1 LRGLRAAATIEVR
14 IVSRLSVVQVASM
27 TRRLLLAVLL
37 ACCLR
42 ASPARGDDTFARDV
56 APILRK
62 HCVECHGDDGPEA
75 ELKLATER
83 DLLYGSRSG
92 RVVVPGEAEAS
103 MLLRLLAKDAKP
115 HMPPEG
121 QLSPAEIG
129 AIAKWM
135 NGLKADALPE
145 RAPVASLDHWAYAP
159 LKQTTPP
166 AVKHEAWVRD
176 PLDRFVLAK
185 LEAVGLAPSPEAEP
199 AALVRRL
206 YFDLVGLPPT
216 PEEVQ
221 AFTAD
226 PSDKAYRALVDKLLA
241 SPRYGERWARHWL
254 DLARYADSAGFH
266 EDIDRPYA
274 YKYRDYVITS
284 FNEDKPYARFVAEQI
299 AGDELAP
306 DDPSAWIATGF
317 CRCGPSNDQNMG
329 EGPAKEKYRLDLLDD
344 VVSTA
349 SAVFLGQTIG
359 CARCHDHKLDPISQA
374 EYYRF
379 LAIFDTTERVDL
391 ALDASGRPGPPNT
404 MAEMSKLKKD
414 KTQKPPAWSIMALTE
429 RTPKPRTTHL
439 LWRGDV
445 KNVGPAVTPG
455 VPAAFAREP
464 LEVPSP
470 ELNAKTTGRR
480 KALAAWI
487 ASAKNP
493 LTWRVVANRLW
504 QHHLGE
510 GIVATPSNFGRTG
523 ARPTHPELLDYLTQE
538 MIAGGGSWKTMHRR
552 IVGSAAYR
560 QTSMPT
566 RAAVEAARA
575 VDLENHLLWK
585 GRQRR
590 LEAEALRDS
599 ILAVAG
605 TLNEQVGG
613 PGIKPRIRPELL
625 AGSKRNEWP
634 NVKQEGPEHRRR
646 SVYIYVK
653 RQLPFPLLE
662 LFDQPNTAQTCER
675 RDENVMPTQAL
686 LLMNDEFVGDQ
697 AAHFADKILA
707 EAKGDPER
715 QVKLAV
721 RRALGREAAQVEIEE
736 TADFLRRTAAENLRK
751 YMNNKDLSYT
761 EAAERSALIDFCH
774 VLFNSNEFAYVD

>member
-1 LRGLRAAATIEVR
+1 MPM
-14 IVSRLSVVQVASM
+14 SRPLSLFIALV
-27 TRRLLLAVLL
+27 
-37 ACCLR
+37 ACCFGGER
-42 ASPARGDDTFARDV
+42 ALGDDSFARDV
-56 APILRK
+56 APILQK
-62 HCVECHGDDGPEA
+62 HCLDCHAADGPEA
-75 ELKLATER
+75 ELKLDTEHG
-83 DLLYGSRSG
+83 LLYGSRSG

-103 MLLRLLAKDAKP
+103 MLVRLLDKDAKP

-121 QLSPAEIG
+121 QLTPAEI
-129 AIAKWM
+129 AVIAKWM
-135 NGLKADALPE
+135 NGLKADAMPE

-159 LKQTTPP
+159 LKQPTPP
-166 AVKHEAWVRD
+166 AVKREAWVRD

-185 LEAVGLAPSPEAEP
+185 LEAVGLQPSPEAEP

-216 PEEVQ
+216 PDEVQ

-226 PSDKAYRALVDKLLA
+226 PSDKAYKALVDKLLA

-274 YKYRDYVITS
+274 YKYRDYVINS
-284 FNEDKPYARFVAEQI
+284 FNADKPYARFIAEQL
-299 AGDELAP
+299 AGDELSP
-306 DDPSAWIATGF
+306 DDTSAWIATGF

-329 EGPAKEKYRLDLLDD
+329 EGAAKEKYRLDLLDD
-344 VVSTA
+344 VVSTS

-359 CARCHDHKLDPISQA
+359 CARCHDHKLDPISQT

-379 LAIFDTTERVDL
+379 LALFDTTERVDM
-391 ALDASGRPGPPNT
+391 ALDLSGRPGVSNT
-404 MAEMSKLKKD
+404 MDEMAKLKKS
-414 KTQKPPAWSIMALTE
+414 KTEKPPAWSIMALTE
-429 RTPKPRTTHL
+429 RTSKPRTTHL

-445 KNVGPAVTPG
+445 KNRGPVVTPG
-455 VPAAFAREP
+455 VPAAFARESLQLP
-464 LEVPSP
+464 QLEPA
-470 ELNAKTTGRR
+470 AKTTGRR
-480 KALAAWI
+480 KALAEWI
-487 ASAKNP
+487 ASPRNP
-493 LTWRVVANRLW
+493 LTWRVVANRIW

-523 ARPTHPELLDYLTQE
+523 ASPTHPELLDYLAQE
-538 MIAGGGSWKTMHRR
+538 MLAGGGSWKTMHRR
-552 IVGSAAYR
+552 IVSSAAYR
-560 QTSMPT
+560 QSALPT
-566 RAAVEAARA
+566 LAAVDAARA
-575 VDLENHLLWK
+575 VDPENKLLWRA
-585 GRQRR
+585 RQRR
-590 LEAEALRDS
+590 LEAEALRDA

-634 NVKQEGPEHRRR
+634 DVKQEGPEHYRR

-686 LLMNDEFVGDQ
+686 LLMNDEFVAEQ
-697 AAHFADKILA
+697 AAHFADRILA

-715 QVKLAV
+715 QVRLAV
-721 RRALGREAAQVEIEE
+721 RRALGREAVSVEVEE
-736 TADFLRRTAAENLRK
+736 TAEFLRRAAAENIRKSNSINNLRHQK
-751 YMNNKDLSYT
+751 T
-761 EAAERSALIDFCH
+761 PEREALIDFCH